1 MEQQHMIFPS
11 TKSVCAYDVFL
22 SFRGED
28 TRYGFTGSLNHALHQ
43 KGINT
48 FMDDEVIKR
57 GEQISPT
64 IFKAIEESRMAII
77 VFSKTYASSKWCLH
91 ELVKIIGC
99 FKDKELVVFPVFYN
113 VDPSEVRNQTGGYG
127 QELAKHEEKMK
138 YNKKD
143 VQGWRLAL
151 QEAANLAGWCFRD
164 GYVFFSFLFNS
175 LHFLFE
181 FDKTQF
187 KCLYFLSFCIFRGKR
202 FINQSS
208 LKIFF

>member
-1 MEQQHMIFPS
+1 MIFPS
-11 TKSVCAYDVFL
+11 TKSVCTYDVFL

-28 TRYGFTGSLNHALHQ
+28 TRYGFTGSLYHALEQ
-43 KGINT
+43 KGIST

-99 FKDKELVVFPVFYN
+99 FKAKELEVFPVFYN

-127 QELAKHEEKMK
+127 QEFAKHEEKMK

-151 QEAANLAGWCFRD
+151 REAANLAGWCFRD
-164 GYVFFSFLFNS
+164 GYVLFSFLI
-175 LHFLFE
+175 
-181 FDKTQF
+181 
-187 KCLYFLSFCIFRGKR
+187 LYIFCSNLTRPNWEYVEPVYR
-202 FINQSS
+202 TYN
-208 LKIFF
+208 LVYDRLN